1 MRIWVALALMTMGGA
16 VWGQNLFEV
25 RGGIE
30 NCRVTFAQEKKG
42 RIAYLGGS
50 ITAAPGWRD
59 LTYDMFKAR
68 FPEVEFDFVNAGIG
82 GTNSTLGAF
91 RLEEEVFGR
100 GPVDLLFVEF
110 AVNDGGGDSPDDRS
124 GRAMEGIIRHARRL
138 NPNIDIIV
146 QYFADT
152 DKVEAIRAGRV
163 PASIAQHDKVMQH
176 YQVPVINMAGE
187 VTRRL
192 DANEFAWEDFSR
204 DTCHPQQLGHQLYAD
219 CIGRFLDAAWAAPA
233 REAVQ
238 PHVLPEPLDAA
249 NYEQGRFVALEQARI
264 LSGWK
269 RIPEW
274 DTEKKCNYGGAV
286 DVLAAEA
293 PGDTLDLEFEGRL
306 IAIKAIAGMDAG
318 ILSVSIDGGPATE
331 VDLFDH
337 YCTMFHRPVC
347 RVLAEDLPPG
357 THTLRLTMADKTHE
371 KSAGYA
377 ARILRFAAN

>member
-1 MRIWVALALMTMGGA
+1 MGGA

-25 RGGIE
+25 RCGIE
-30 NCRVTFAQEKKG
+30 NCRVKFAQEKKG

-59 LTYDMFKAR
+59 LTCGMFKER
-68 FPEVEFDFVNAGIG
+68 FPQVEFDYINAGIG

-91 RLEEEVFGR
+91 RLEEDVFGR
-100 GPVDLLFVEF
+100 GVVDLLFVEF
-110 AVNDGGGDSPDDRS
+110 AVNDGDGESPDDRS

-152 DKVEAIRAGRV
+152 EKVEAIRAGRV
-163 PASIAQHDKVMQH
+163 PASIARHDKVMQH
-176 YQVPVINMAGE
+176 YYVPVINMAGE

-192 DANEFAWEDFSR
+192 DAGEFAWEDFAR
-204 DTCHPQQLGHQLYAD
+204 DTCHPHPFGHQLYAD
-219 CIGRFLDAAWAAPA
+219 CIGRFLDAVWTTAP
-233 REAVQ
+233 RKSVQ
-238 PHVLPEPLDAA
+238 PYALPEPLDAA
-249 NYEQGRFVALEQARI
+249 NYADGRFIPLEQARI
-264 LSGWK
+264 VSGWK

-286 DVLAAEA
+286 DVLAAET
-293 PGDTLDLEFEGRL
+293 PGDTLELEFSGRL
-306 IAIKAIAGMDAG
+306 IAINAVAGMDAG
-318 ILSVSIDGGPATE
+318 ILSVSIDGGPVTE

-337 YCTMFHRPVC
+337 YCTTFHRPVC

-357 THTLRLTMADKTHE
+357 QHTLRVTMAEKAHE
-371 KSAGYA
+371 ESAGHA